1 MIAAAMLCAL
11 AAQRPVAELKPLV
24 VIHLGKTAD
33 WVAVTGDAVWVGSTG
48 PFAVH
53 RIDPKTN
60 KLVKSIELPGE
71 PCAGLAAG
79 LKSLWVPLCTAP
91 PSLAKINLKTGDLVL
106 FKVGPA
112 AEEGGI
118 AVSEDS
124 VWMVTDKDGT
134 LARLGPAGEIEQTVK
149 LPKGSYNPL
158 YADGKIWITRAEGA
172 EITRVDAKTGAI
184 EETIKTGPAPRFLAA
199 GEKAVWT
206 LNQGD
211 GSLTRIE
218 SKGTRQIMLGTPGK
232 GGDIAV
238 KAGMVWTTMPKTPL
252 SCTDAKTA
260 TLRVQWTGPG
270 GDSLGVS
277 DDAIWL
283 TDYHGGTISRLQLTD
298 ALKHCLP

>member
-1 MIAAAMLCAL
+1 VVVTGRVIIAAALSVL
-11 AAQRPVAELKPLV
+11 LGAASQRPIDELKPQV
-24 VIHLGKTAD
+24 IIHLGKTAD
-33 WVAVTGDAVWVGSTG
+33 WVAVTKDAVWVGSTG

-60 KLVKSIELPGE
+60 KLIKTVELPGE

-79 LKSLWVPLCTAP
+79 LQHLWVPLCTTP
-91 PSLAKINLKTGDLVL
+91 PSLARVDLKTAQLTIL
-106 FKVGPA
+106 NIGPA

-118 AVSEDS
+118 AVSADS

-134 LARLGPAGEIEQTVK
+134 LARITKEGEIKQTVK

-158 YADGKIWITRAEGA
+158 HADGKIWITRADGA
-172 EITRVDAKTGAI
+172 EISRIDAKTGAV
-184 EETIKTGPAPRFLAA
+184 EETIKTGPGPRFLAA
-199 GEKAVWT
+199 GEGAIWT

-211 GSLTRIE
+211 GSLTRI
-218 SKGTRQIMLGTPGK
+218 KTREAQNIALG
-232 GGDIAV
+232 
-238 KAGMVWTTMPKTPL
+238 L

-260 TLRVQWTGPG
+260 TTKVQWTGPG

-283 TDYHGGTISRLQLTD
+283 TDYHGGTISRLDLKQ
-298 ALKHCLP
+298 ALKRCRP